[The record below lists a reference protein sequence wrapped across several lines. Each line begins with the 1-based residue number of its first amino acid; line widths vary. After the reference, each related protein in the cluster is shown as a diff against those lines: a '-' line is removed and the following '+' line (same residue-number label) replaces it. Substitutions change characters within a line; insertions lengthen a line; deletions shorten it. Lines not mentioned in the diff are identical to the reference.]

1 MNREY
6 YIFLIAM
13 YLLIIMV
20 RLRRIADY
28 LLQILEVLK

>member
-1 MNREY
+1 MNREL

>member
-1 MNREY
+1 MNREL

-20 RLRRIADY
+20 RLGRVANY

>member
-6 YIFLIAM
+6 YLFLIAM

>member
-1 MNREY
+1 MNREL

-13 YLLIIMV
+13 YLLIIMA

>member
-1 MNREY
+1 MNKEL
-6 YIFLIAM
+6 YIYLIAM